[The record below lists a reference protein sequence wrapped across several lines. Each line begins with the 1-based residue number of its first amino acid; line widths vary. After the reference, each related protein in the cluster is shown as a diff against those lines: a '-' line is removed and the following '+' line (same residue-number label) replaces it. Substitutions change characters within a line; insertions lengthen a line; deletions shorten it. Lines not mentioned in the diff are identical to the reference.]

1 MAEINWSIFPL
12 KGRAAVDVTHSRKE
26 APLTASSFSLCEMTS
41 PPNTFSIQAILAF
54 MFDHLSSAL
63 RHQGGLSRR
72 LFLSYAA
79 SLSTIPLLGQTAGS
93 AKKIAFSTDPFTMG
107 VASGDPDHESVIL
120 WTRLAPKP
128 LEPGGGM
135 PKHPVEVNWEIAKD
149 DAFKKVVGS
158 GKVKATPALGFSVH
172 IEAKGLKADHCYYY
186 RFRSGDAGSPIGRT
200 RTMPLPDANPEK
212 LRFAV
217 TSCQHWEQGL
227 FTAYQQMAKDQ
238 PDFVFH
244 LGDYIYE
251 YAAGKGGNVRHH
263 IGVEIE
269 SLDDY
274 RVRYCQYR
282 TDKDL
287 QAMHAACPWFLTWDD
302 HEVDNNYANDISEQ
316 SGVTPAQ
323 LLLRRANAYQ
333 AYYEMMPLRPTSLP
347 QGPHLQL
354 YRRGSFGK
362 LAEFFVL
369 DTRQYRTNQPN
380 NDGRAPLNEAA
391 LNPRNTL
398 LGEAQR
404 KWLFE
409 SLKKSPGTW
418 NILAQQVMMALVDRK
433 TKGDTAAYSMD
444 QWPGYAAERQKLL
457 EHIRDHKVSNA
468 VVLTGDIHSNWAN
481 ELRVDDRKA
490 ELPTVATEFVTTSL
504 SSGGNGSP
512 NVNSLD
518 ILQGRNPCNKF
529 HNRERGYIMCDVTPE
544 TYTADYKVI
553 NEVQK
558 TGGVTTSRA
567 KFVVEAG
574 KPLIQKI

>member
-1 MAEINWSIFPL
+1 LSNDIAWF
-12 KGRAAVDVTHSRKE
+12 GRHTVTNNSD
-26 APLTASSFSLCEMTS
+26 
-41 PPNTFSIQAILAF
+41 

-63 RHQGGLSRR
+63 QHEGRFSRR

-79 SLSTIPLLGQTAGS
+79 SLSAIPLLGQTGET
-93 AKKIAFSTDPFTMG
+93 AKKVAFSADPFSMG

-128 LEPGGGM
+128 LEVGGGM
-135 PKHPVEVNWEIAKD
+135 PQHPVEVNWEIAED
-149 DAFKKVVGS
+149 DAFKKIVGS
-158 GKVKATPALGFSVH
+158 GKTNASPTLGFSVH
-172 IEAKGLKADHCYYY
+172 IEARDLQPDHWYFY
-186 RFRSGDAGSPIGRT
+186 RFRSGTATSSIGRT
-200 RTMPLPDANPEK
+200 RTLPAPDDSPEK

-227 FTAYQQMAKDQ
+227 FTAYQQMKKDE

-251 YAAGKGGNVRHH
+251 YAAGKGGNVRRHV
-263 IGVEIE
+263 GQEIH

-274 RVRYCQYR
+274 RIRYSQYR

-302 HEVDNNYANDISEQ
+302 HEVDNNYADEISEER
-316 SGVTPAQ
+316 GVTPGE

-333 AYYEMMPLRPTSLP
+333 AYYEMMPLRPGSLP
-347 QGPHLQL
+347 KGPDMQL

-362 LAEFFVL
+362 LADFFVL
-369 DTRQYRTNQPN
+369 DTRQYRSNQPN
-380 NDGRAPLNEAA
+380 NDGRGPLNAES

-409 SLKKSPGTW
+409 SLKASGGTW
-418 NILAQQVMMALVDRK
+418 NILAQQVMMALVDRT

-457 EHIRDHKVSNA
+457 EHIRDHKISNA

-481 ELRVDDRKA
+481 ELRVDDLKPD
-490 ELPTVATEFVTTSL
+490 LPTVATEFVTTSL

-512 NVNSLD
+512 NFPLLD
-518 ILQGRNPCNKF
+518 AFKSRNPCTKF
-529 HNRERGYIMCDVTPE
+529 FNRERGYILCDVTPK
-544 TYTADYKVI
+544 TYSTDYKVI
-553 NEVQK
+553 NEVTK
-558 TGGVTTSRA
+558 PGGVTTSRA

-574 KPLIQKI
+574 KALIHSA

>member
-1 MAEINWSIFPL
+1 
-12 KGRAAVDVTHSRKE
+12 
-26 APLTASSFSLCEMTS
+26 
-41 PPNTFSIQAILAF
+41 

-63 RHQGGLSRR
+63 QHEGRFSRR

-79 SLSTIPLLGQTAGS
+79 SLSAIPLLGQTGEI
-93 AKKIAFSTDPFTMG
+93 AKKVAFSADPFSMG

-120 WTRLAPKP
+120 WTRLAPRP
-128 LEPGGGM
+128 LEVGGGM
-135 PKHPVEVNWEIAKD
+135 PEHPVEVYWEIAGD
-149 DAFKKVVGS
+149 DAFTKVVGS
-158 GKVKATPALGFSVH
+158 GKTNASPALGFSVH
-172 IEAKGLKADHCYYY
+172 IEARNLKADHWYYY
-186 RFRSGDAGSPIGRT
+186 RFRSGDATSPIGRT
-200 RTMPLPDANPEK
+200 RTLPAPDDSPEK

-227 FTAYQQMAKDQ
+227 FTAYQQMAKDE
-238 PDFVFH
+238 PDFAFH

-251 YAAGKGGNVRHH
+251 YAAGKGGNVRRHL
-263 IGVEIE
+263 GPEIH

-274 RVRYCQYR
+274 RIRYSQYR

-302 HEVDNNYANDISEQ
+302 HEVDNNYANEISEER
-316 SGVTPAQ
+316 GVTPAE

-333 AYYEMMPLRPTSLP
+333 AYYEMMPLRPGSLP
-347 QGPHLQL
+347 KGPHMQL

-362 LAEFFVL
+362 LANFFVL
-369 DTRQYRTNQPN
+369 DTRQYRSNQPN
-380 NDGRAPLNEAA
+380 NDGRGPLNAESLDA
-391 LNPRNTL
+391 RNTL

-409 SLKKSPGTW
+409 SLKASGGTW
-418 NILAQQVMMALVDRK
+418 NILAQQVMMALVDRT

-457 EHIRDHKVSNA
+457 EHIRDHKISNA

-481 ELRVDDRKA
+481 ELRIDDLKPD
-490 ELPTVATEFVTTSL
+490 LPTVATEFVTTSL

-512 NVNSLD
+512 DYPALD
-518 ILQGRNPCNKF
+518 ALKSRNPCTKF
-529 HNRERGYIMCDVTPE
+529 FNRERGYIMCEVTPKI
-544 TYTADYKVI
+544 YSADYKVI
-553 NEVQK
+553 NEIRK
-558 TGGVTTSRA
+558 PGGVTTSRA

-574 KPLIQKI
+574 KALIHPA

>member
-1 MAEINWSIFPL
+1 
-12 KGRAAVDVTHSRKE
+12 
-26 APLTASSFSLCEMTS
+26 
-41 PPNTFSIQAILAF
+41 
-54 MFDHLSSAL
+54 MFERLPSAL
-63 RHQGGLSRR
+63 QHEGRLSRR
-72 LFLSYAA
+72 LFLSYVA
-79 SLSTIPLLGQTAGS
+79 SLSTIPLLGQAAGTPEKVSFS
-93 AKKIAFSTDPFTMG
+93 ADPFSLG
-107 VASGDPDHESVIL
+107 VASGDPDHKSVIL

-135 PKHPVEVNWEIAKD
+135 PPVSVGVTWEIAEDESFQKT
-149 DAFKKVVGS
+149 AGS
-158 GKVKATPALGFSVH
+158 GEFTASPALGFSVH
-172 IEAKGLKADHCYYY
+172 IEAKDLKADRWYYY
-186 RFRSGDAGSPIGRT
+186 RFKSGDATSPIGRT
-200 RTMPLPDANPEK
+200 RTLPDPDSNPEK

-227 FTAYQQMAKDQ
+227 FTAYQQMKKDE

-251 YAAGKGGNVRHH
+251 YAAGKGGNVRRH
-263 IGVEIE
+263 IGKEIE

-316 SGVTPAQ
+316 RDVTPAQ

-333 AYYEMMPLRPTSLP
+333 AYYEMMPLRPSSLP
-347 QGPHLQL
+347 KGPDMQL
-354 YRRGSFGK
+354 YRKGTFGK
-362 LAEFFVL
+362 LVDFFVL

-380 NDGRAPLNEAA
+380 NDGQDPLNEAA

-409 SLKKSPGTW
+409 SMKNSTGTW
-418 NILAQQVMMALVDRK
+418 NVLAQQVMMALVDRN

-457 EHIRDHKVSNA
+457 EYIRDHKISNA

-481 ELRVDDRKA
+481 ELRVDDLKPD
-490 ELPTVATEFVTTSL
+490 LPTVATEFVTTSL
-504 SSGGNGSP
+504 TSGGNGSP
-512 NVNSLD
+512 DFASLD
-518 ILQGRNPCNKF
+518 ALKSRNPCTKF
-529 HNRERGYIMCDVTPE
+529 FNRERGYIMCDVTPK
-544 TYTADYKVI
+544 TYTADYRVI
-553 NEVQK
+553 SDVK
-558 TGGVTTSRA
+558 KPDGVVTSRA

-574 KPLIQKI
+574 KALIHTA